1 MSAVSGASP
10 DAAPSG
16 AVRAVELA
24 IRGDRTSCS
33 ATVEKKLIKLAE
45 GLLAAAVLAGCGTP
59 QAPVTPGAV
68 KVAAAENFW
77 GNISAQVGGRHARV
91 TSILSSPAADP
102 HLYYSDV
109 ASALAVAQ
117 ARLVIANGAGYDEF
131 MCQLLGATVNAGRVA
146 LSIQEV
152 LGAYGPVQAVS
163 AVTQQVRVLVL
174 ERREPAG
181 MKAAVRGC
189 GPGFQG

>member
-24 IRGDRTSCS
+24 IREDLTSCA

-59 QAPVTPGAV
+59 QAPVTPGVV
-68 KVAAAENFW
+68 KVAAGENFW
-77 GNISAQVGGRHARV
+77 RNIAAQAGGRHARV
-91 TSILSSPAADP
+91 TSMLSSPAADP
-102 HLYYSDV
+102 YLHESDV

-131 MCQLLGATVNAGRVA
+131 MCQLLGATINAGRVA
-146 LSIQEV
+146 LSVQEV
-152 LGAYGPVQAVS
+152 PGAYGPAQAVS
-163 AVTQQVRVLVL
+163 AVTSR
-174 ERREPAG
+174 
-181 MKAAVRGC
+181 C
-189 GPGFQG
+189 GRLYWSGGSLPG